1 MRIVALS
8 LASAVLLLT
17 CAPASFAPQTPGPPV
32 RHEAD
37 ATTFAIIGDYGEA
50 GAPAAAVAALVRG
63 WRPDFI
69 ATTGDNNYP
78 DGMQDTID
86 ANIGQYYHEYI
97 GGYVGQYGPGAAD
110 NRFFPSLGNHD
121 WRTHDLRPY
130 LDYFS
135 LPGNERYYAV
145 SWGPVDLFV
154 VDSDRAE
161 PDGVDADST
170 QANWLADAL
179 ASSTAAWQLV
189 VLHHAPHSSGRHG
202 STEALQWPYARWGA
216 DVVIAGH
223 DHAYERIEREGI
235 VYFVNGLGGHGR
247 RYEFGTPIE
256 GSQVRFN
263 GEHGAMRVQA
273 TAHELRLEFITVDG
287 RTIDTRVLTAAA
299 G

>member
-1 MRIVALS
+1 MRTAALL
-8 LASAVLLLT
+8 LASVGLLT
-17 CAPASFAPQTPGPPV
+17 CGPGSLPPQTRGAPV
-32 RHEAD
+32 RHVAE

-50 GAPAAAVAALVRG
+50 GPAAAAVAELVRG

-86 ANIGQYYHEYI
+86 ANIGQYYHEFI
-97 GGYVGQYGPGAAD
+97 GGYAGQYGAGAAD

-121 WRTHDLRPY
+121 WHTHDLRPY
-130 LDYFS
+130 LDYFT
-135 LPGNERYYAV
+135 LPGNERYYSV
-145 SWGPVDLFV
+145 SWGPVDVFV

-161 PDGVDADST
+161 PDGIDAEST

-179 ASSTAAWQLV
+179 AGSTAAWQLV
-189 VLHHAPHSSGRHG
+189 VLHHAPLSSGRHG
-202 STEALQWPYARWGA
+202 STETLQWPFARWGVDA
-216 DVVIAGH
+216 VIAGH
-223 DHAYERIEREGI
+223 DHVYERIEQDGI

-247 RYEFGTPIE
+247 RYEFGTPIA

-273 TAHELRLEFITVDG
+273 TAQELRFEFITVDG
-287 RTIDTRVLTAAA
+287 RTIDSRVLTAAA